1 MSKLLSILNNRSLSH
16 DARMGLLS
24 LLTALLLSP
33 AAFAGPMDDLV
44 DCTRYCSAHCEALAR
59 RIGQI
64 ASDVE
69 SNCSGGGGGGSR
81 ADILKAC
88 DDSFIS
94 SSDEQRCIRAAH
106 SAASVEMCSR
116 KFIMT
121 SDELRCVEAGK
132 PADVVEACEDEFVMT
147 ADELT
152 CVDYA
157 HSGREVRACVSQYVS
172 ARDELRCLGA
182 P

>member
-1 MSKLLSILNNRSLSH
+1 MLKLLSILNNRSLSH

-64 ASDVE
+64 ASEVE
-69 SNCSGGGGGGSR
+69 SNCSGGGGSR
-81 ADILKAC
+81 ADIVKAC
-88 DDSFIS
+88 GDAFIS

-106 SAASVEMCSR
+106 SAPSVEMCSR
-116 KFIMT
+116 KFVMT

-152 CVDYA
+152 CVDYT